1 MFKFEKMG
9 ALNCCSSRKNQ
20 KQDKNVLDLDREL
33 RGELEEETQ
42 IQDDLQDILGGEKIG
57 DIFKP
62 NEIMDKYL
70 QDNLEDA
77 SDHFDQVGYLTFD
90 YFIKVYKTAL
100 IWNRITFAEKKKE
113 LIGKRREAL
122 K

>member
-1 MFKFEKMG
+1 
-9 ALNCCSSRKNQ
+9 
-20 KQDKNVLDLDREL
+20 
-33 RGELEEETQ
+33 
-42 IQDDLQDILGGEKIG
+42 
-57 DIFKP
+57 
-62 NEIMDKYL
+62 MDKYL

>member
-1 MFKFEKMG
+1 MQE
-9 ALNCCSSRKNQ
+9 
-20 KQDKNVLDLDREL
+20 
-33 RGELEEETQ
+33 
-42 IQDDLQDILGGEKIG
+42 ILGGEKIG

-70 QDNLEDA
+70 QDNLDDA

-113 LIGKRREAL
+113 LIVKRREAL